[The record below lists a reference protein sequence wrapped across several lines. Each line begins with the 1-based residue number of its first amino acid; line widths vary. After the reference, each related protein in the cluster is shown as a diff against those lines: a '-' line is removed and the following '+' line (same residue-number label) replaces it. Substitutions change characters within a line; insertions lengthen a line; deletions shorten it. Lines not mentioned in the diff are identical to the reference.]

1 MSPGLIIIG
10 DVIDLGDD
18 RSYHDDDDD
27 NLTAFESF
35 HHRASHPQ
43 ATNGKDADSE
53 KSKE

>member
-1 MSPGLIIIG
+1 MSPGLITIG
-10 DVIDLGDD
+10 DVIGLGDD
-18 RSYHDDDDD
+18 CSYHDDD
-27 NLTAFESF
+27 NLTAFKSF

>member
-1 MSPGLIIIG
+1 MSPGLITMG
-10 DVIDLGDD
+10 DVIGLGDD
-18 RSYHDDDDD
+18 CSCHDDDDD
-27 NLTAFESF
+27 NLTASESF